1 MRWGMGVSPEATVW
15 LQALTSLAVAGEM
28 SKMDS
33 DAVADA
39 NAQVD
44 GAVVAFE
51 KELIR
56 LAQEELDSWCDAKE
70 GEAVALSNSHDEEDR
85 SHGGLHR
92 DWQSMENKRKLEMNT
107 LWKSVKIEKVLVKG
121 KLKENERKMNGK

>member
-1 MRWGMGVSPEATVW
+1 
-15 LQALTSLAVAGEM
+15 
-28 SKMDS
+28 MDS
-33 DAVADA
+33 GAVADA

-70 GEAVALSNSHDEEDR
+70 GEAVSLS
-85 SHGGLHR
+85 
-92 DWQSMENKRKLEMNT
+92 KLT
-107 LWKSVKIEKVLVKG
+107 
-121 KLKENERKMNGK
+121 